1 MFTMLWKKFRN
12 PGAIINRYQEIVDN
26 KELVSN
32 VSIYGCQKS
41 GVFRFGVELVW
52 NNHSDPRSPWLST

>member
-1 MFTMLWKKFRN
+1 MLWKKFRN

-52 NNHSDPRSPWLST
+52 NNHSDSRSP